1 MLVLILCCK
10 VLFFLLSL
18 RFFFSSVLPLSFVI
32 LSVFY
37 LQYFERSRFFFT
49 FTRLSLFTLRA
60 FLFITEFL
68 FISDNINCSSTKVA
82 REKNKVL
89 CLYQLFEYA
98 GKKKCWIEFLL
109 SAMKSVFLEVYFP
122 LQRLTIKC
130 FIGSKENQG
139 FKGSSFC
146 STLQF
151 TNVSINLITLS
162 DLFSFF
168 GSKNDV
174 KREYDIPL
182 VTIVYTKATSLLS
195 RFIYTWLYNIRGY
208 TLSTAKKNYNIL
220 VWVIFH
226 LHFFCIFIK
235 TFAFCYR
242 LIYKKRKSTASS
254 FYFIN
259 SVIIKLIM
267 EKSVSHW
274 N

>member
-1 MLVLILCCK
+1 MLQSSFFFAIPTIFFFFCPPSILCHIVC
-10 VLFFLLSL
+10 VLFAIF
-18 RFFFSSVLPLSFVI
+18 REVT
-32 LSVFY
+32 
-37 LQYFERSRFFFT
+37 FFFT

-242 LIYKKRKSTASS
+242 LIYKKKIYR
-254 FYFIN
+254 
-259 SVIIKLIM
+259 VIILL
-267 EKSVSHW
+267 H
-274 N
+274 